1 LSEQHH
7 FRPALSGAYVVD
19 STTFRFL
26 LDLEVH
32 KAERLHYCVSVM
44 CLAVDL
50 PQAQLEGSVSLASLL
65 VHYLRATDAVAPYAR
80 SSLGVLLVGAEK
92 GHLAGIYGRLSEHL
106 DPLPWGAGASTYP
119 ETATRP
125 DDMLRQA
132 VNLAFSAREAGGTR
146 LFLPT

>member
-1 LSEQHH
+1 LSEQRY

-50 PQAQLEGSVSLASLL
+50 PQAKPEGSTSLASLL
-65 VHYLRATDAVAPYAR
+65 VQYLRATDAVAPYAR

-92 GHLAGIYGRLSEHL
+92 GHLPAIFGRLAEHV
-106 DPLPWGAGASTYP
+106 DPLPWSAGGSTYP
-119 ETATRP
+119 ETATRA

-132 VNLAFSAREAGGTR
+132 VNLAFSAREAGGNR
-146 LFLPT
+146 LLLPS